1 MKYED
6 IITTVTSIVN
16 DETIYKE
23 GLTLSYELS
32 KSDHTNLNEE
42 IFHMF
47 NPMTAEF
54 IPNDEFEIAI
64 GGIIIKLI
72 KIVED

>member
-6 IITTVTSIVN
+6 LITTVTSIVN
-16 DETIYKE
+16 DETIYKN
-23 GLTLSYELS
+23 GLTLTYELS
-32 KSDHTNLNEE
+32 ESDNINLNEE

-47 NPMTAEF
+47 NPMTVEF

-64 GGIIIKLI
+64 GGIIVKLI
-72 KIVED
+72 KAVV

>member
-6 IITTVTSIVN
+6 LITTVTSIVN
-16 DETIYKE
+16 DETIYKT
-23 GLTLSYELS
+23 GLTLTYELS
-32 KSDHTNLNEE
+32 EADHINLNEE

-47 NPMTAEF
+47 NPMTVEF

-64 GGIIIKLI
+64 GGIIVKLI
-72 KIVED
+72 KAVV